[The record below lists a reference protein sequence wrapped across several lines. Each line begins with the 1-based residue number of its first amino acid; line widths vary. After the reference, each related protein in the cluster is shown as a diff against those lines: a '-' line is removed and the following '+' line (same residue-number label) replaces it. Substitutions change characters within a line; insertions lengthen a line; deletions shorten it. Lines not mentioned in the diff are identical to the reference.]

1 MAELIKALEHLTKQE
16 LQTIDFE
23 VRVALMEM
31 EADDG

>member
-1 MAELIKALEHLTKQE
+1 MVEVIKALQQLTKEE

-31 EADDG
+31 EAADG

>member
-16 LQTIDFE
+16 LQTIDLE